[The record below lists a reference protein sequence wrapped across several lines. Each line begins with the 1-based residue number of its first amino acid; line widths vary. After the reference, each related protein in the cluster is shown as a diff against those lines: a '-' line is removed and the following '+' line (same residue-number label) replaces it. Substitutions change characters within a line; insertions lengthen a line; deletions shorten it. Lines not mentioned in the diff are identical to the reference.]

1 VKTMSFKFLS
11 WLLGLTALMVVG
23 NTISVRAEVTSTNQE
38 KSQAEVAD
46 TWVTAIETG
55 AIDVSNLEAASSKE
69 SKVADT
75 KPTNV
80 EANVPL
86 ALAPANVTSDSEAL
100 LLSADRAPADSSIIQ
115 PQLLS
120 NEQQPASNVE
130 NGTKIATPMPGTLQT
145 SATYLQGQPQTASVP
160 AVSSSNPGN
169 NTVAQ
174 VTPGRPTRGG
184 LSYIGVG
191 GNIGL
196 SGSNTL
202 GNGSFAVLSKI
213 GLTRNISVRP
223 AVLIGDDA
231 TFTIPVTYD
240 FTIQTTDPFEQ
251 VSFAPFLGGGLV
263 VSTQSDNNIGFLLT
277 GGVDVPLSRE
287 FVANATLNVG
297 FMNQTEVGLMLGVGY
312 TFTGF

>member
-1 VKTMSFKFLS
+1 MKTMSFKFLS

-23 NTISVRAEVTSTNQE
+23 NTISVRAEVSSTNSA

-55 AIDVSNLEAASSKE
+55 AIDVSNLEAASSDE

-75 KPTNV
+75 KLTNV

-86 ALAPANVTSDSEAL
+86 ALAPANVTSDS
-100 LLSADRAPADSSIIQ
+100 APTDSSIIR
-115 PQLLS
+115 PQLL
-120 NEQQPASNVE
+120 EPELQPASNVE

-160 AVSSSNPGN
+160 TASPSNPGN

-223 AVLIGDDA
+223 AVLLGDDA

-240 FTIQTTDPFEQ
+240 FVIQTTDPFEQ
-251 VSFAPFLGGGLV
+251 VSFAPFAGGGLV

-297 FMNQTEVGLMLGVGY
+297 FMDKTEVGLMLGVGY

>member
-1 VKTMSFKFLS
+1 MSLKFLS
-11 WLLGLTALMVVG
+11 WLLSLTALMVVG
-23 NTISVRAEVTSTNQE
+23 NTISVRAEVNSTNPE

-46 TWVTAIETG
+46 SWVTAIETG
-55 AIDVSNLEAASSKE
+55 ASDVSNLESASDA

-75 KPTNV
+75 KAANV
-80 EANVPL
+80 ETNVPL
-86 ALAPANVTSDSEAL
+86 ALAPANAATGDNAL
-100 LLSADRAPADSSIIQ
+100 ADSPVSQ
-115 PQLLS
+115 QQLIS
-120 NEQQPASNVE
+120 NEPQPASNVE
-130 NGTKIATPMPGTLQT
+130 NASKIATPTPGTLQT
-145 SATYLQGQPQTASVP
+145 SATYLQGQPQTAAVP
-160 AVSSSNPGN
+160 AAPSSSNPTN
-169 NTVAQ
+169 NNVAQ

-196 SGSNTL
+196 TGSNTL
-202 GNGSFAVLSKI
+202 GNGSFAINSKI

-231 TFTIPVTYD
+231 TFLLPATYD
-240 FTIQTTDPFEQ
+240 FTIQTTDPFEP
-251 VSFAPFLGGGLV
+251 VAFAPFLGGGLV
-263 VSTQSDNNIGFLLT
+263 VSTQEDNNIGFLLT

-297 FMNQTEVGLMLGVGY
+297 FMDKTEVGLMLGIGY

>member
-1 VKTMSFKFLS
+1 MKSMSLKFLS
-11 WLLGLTALMVVG
+11 WLLGLMALMVVG
-23 NTISVRAEVTSTNQE
+23 NTISVRAEVPSTNSE
-38 KSQAEVAD
+38 KSQAEEVAD

-55 AIDVSNLEAASSKE
+55 AIDVSNLEVASDE
-69 SKVADT
+69 SKIVDT
-75 KPTNV
+75 KLTNV

-86 ALAPANVTSDSEAL
+86 ALAPANVATSDS
-100 LLSADRAPADSSIIQ
+100 APADSSFIQ
-115 PQLLS
+115 SQLLEP
-120 NEQQPASNVE
+120 EQQPASNVE
-130 NGTKIATPMPGTLQT
+130 NASKIATPMPGTLQT

-160 AVSSSNPGN
+160 AASSSNPAN

-184 LSYIGVG
+184 LSYIGIG

-196 SGSNTL
+196 SGDNAL
-202 GNGSFAVLSKI
+202 GEGSFAILSKI

-223 AVLIGDDA
+223 AVLIGDEA

-240 FTIQTTDPFEQ
+240 FVIQTADPFEPLA
-251 VSFAPFLGGGLV
+251 FAPFAGAGLV
-263 VSTQSDNNIGFLLT
+263 VSTQDDNNIGFLLT
-277 GGVDVPLSRE
+277 GGIDVPLSRE

-297 FMNQTEVGLMLGVGY
+297 FMDKTEVGLMLGVGY

>member
-1 VKTMSFKFLS
+1 MKSMSFKFLS
-11 WLLGLTALMVVG
+11 WILGLTALMVFG
-23 NTISVRAEVTSTNQE
+23 NTISVRAEVSSTNSE
-38 KSQAEVAD
+38 KSQAEVTE
-46 TWVTAIETG
+46 TWLTSVETAKT
-55 AIDVSNLEAASSKE
+55 DVSNLDPASDE
-69 SKVADT
+69 SQVDQT
-75 KPTNV
+75 KLTNV

-86 ALAPANVTSDSEAL
+86 ALAPATEVKSQPANVATSDSTA
-100 LLSADRAPADSSIIQ
+100 ADSSFTQ
-115 PQLLS
+115 SQLLQP
-120 NEQQPASNVE
+120 ETQPASNVE
-130 NGTKIATPMPGTLQT
+130 NATKSATPMPGTLQT

-160 AVSSSNPGN
+160 ADSSPKPAN

-196 SGSNTL
+196 SGDNAL
-202 GNGSFAVLSKI
+202 GEGSFAINSKI

-223 AVLIGDDA
+223 AVLLGDEA

-240 FTIQTTDPFEQ
+240 FTIQTTDPFEPLA
-251 VSFAPFLGGGLV
+251 FAPFLGGGLV
-263 VSTQSDNNIGFLLT
+263 VSTQDDNNIGFLLT
-277 GGVDVPLSRE
+277 GGIDVPLSRE

-297 FMNQTEVGLMLGVGY
+297 FMDKTEVGLMLGVGY

>member
-1 VKTMSFKFLS
+1 MKSMSLKFLS

-23 NTISVRAEVTSTNQE
+23 NTISVRAEVNSTNSV

-46 TWVTAIETG
+46 TWVTAIESG
-55 AIDVSNLEAASSKE
+55 AIDVSNLEVASSDQ

-75 KPTNV
+75 KQTNV

-86 ALAPANVTSDSEAL
+86 ALAPANVTSDSETL

-130 NGTKIATPMPGTLQT
+130 NATKIATPMPGTLQT

-160 AVSSSNPGN
+160 AASSSNPAN

-184 LSYIGVG
+184 LSYIGIG

-196 SGSNTL
+196 SGDNPL
-202 GNGSFAVLSKI
+202 GEGSFAILSKI

-240 FTIQTTDPFEQ
+240 FVIQTTDPFEQ

-263 VSTQSDNNIGFLLT
+263 LSTQSDNNIGFLLT

-297 FMNQTEVGLMLGVGY
+297 FMDKTEVGLMLGVGY

>member
-1 VKTMSFKFLS
+1 MKSMSLKFLS

-23 NTISVRAEVTSTNQE
+23 NTISVRAEIPSTNQE

-55 AIDVSNLEAASSKE
+55 AIDVSNLEAASSDE

-75 KPTNV
+75 KQTNV

-86 ALAPANVTSDSEAL
+86 ALAPANVTSDS
-100 LLSADRAPADSSIIQ
+100 APADSSIIQ

-130 NGTKIATPMPGTLQT
+130 NATKIATPMPGTLQT

-160 AVSSSNPGN
+160 AASSSNPGN

-191 GNIGL
+191 GNIGI
-196 SGSNTL
+196 SGNNTL

-297 FMNQTEVGLMLGVGY
+297 FMDKTEVGLMLGVGY